1 MSARLANAS
10 VIRECTLETCKSSC
24 ISKVAKPF
32 FIPVVHSP
40 LRVVGHVVA
49 PEISPRGDRAR
60 SHGTRGSAG
69 AHLGRKARSRAK
81 GHMAALELI
90 SARRQ
95 VLGPRDT
102 WQRQNPPRQGGEVR
116 GRGTRGS
123 AGAHLG
129 SEVRFGATR
138 YMAAPE
144 PTSIGR

>member
-1 MSARLANAS
+1 M
-10 VIRECTLETCKSSC
+10 ETCKSCC
-24 ISKVAKPF
+24 IPKVAKPF

-40 LRVVGHVVA
+40 PRAMGHVVA
-49 PEISPRGDRAR
+49 PELSPWGDRAQ

-69 AHLGRKARSRAK
+69 AHLGRKARSGAK
-81 GHMAALELI
+81 GHVAALEFI
-90 SARRQ
+90 SVRRQ
-95 VLGPRDT
+95 GLGPRDT

-138 YMAAPE
+138 HVAALE
-144 PTSIGR
+144 STSVGR